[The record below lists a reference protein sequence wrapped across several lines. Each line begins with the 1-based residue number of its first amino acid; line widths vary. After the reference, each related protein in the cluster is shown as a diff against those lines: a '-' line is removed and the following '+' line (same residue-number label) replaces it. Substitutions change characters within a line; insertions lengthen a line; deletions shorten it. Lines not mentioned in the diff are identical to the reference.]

1 MNGIYEER
9 REIPVYDSCDILVVG
24 GGAAGHAAALAA
36 ARAGAKN
43 IILME
48 RYGYMGGD
56 ATGGYVIMVPKLSW
70 FDKLFV
76 RGIQEEWFTRM
87 QDIPGAVLAPDI
99 DKIGWSDPIYVNQ
112 WKHIHDC
119 VSRNDFEG
127 VQEPNLVRSVYFE
140 PNQLKIEL
148 DKMLMEESDRIRVLY
163 HSWGVRPIMDG
174 NKVTGVFFESKEG
187 RKAILAKTVI
197 DATGDGDLYSQAGAP
212 YEHLTEAGLR
222 SSATALVW
230 RIGGIDW
237 NAYSFWLDH
246 TPNAFPMVFQGL
258 QKIAGYRTLPM
269 SSNQNDICWMNN
281 WFYERDCANIT
292 DLTRTEIQVRDSIR
306 DVLKFLKE
314 TIPMGFKDAF
324 LYDIAPQ
331 MGNRCSRR
339 LLGEYVMT
347 YKDFVFANK
356 HDDVIAWHSTICQLN
371 DCGPVEIPYRA
382 ILPQKVENLLAPGRH
397 LSADKAA
404 IDWLNL
410 IPQCVGTG
418 QAAGVAAAVAIEQGT
433 TVRDVNIRMVQ
444 DILVEQNVPLPRNE
458 KFRAIDPTYEEM
470 VEARE
475 YGLYTEAAKKAKE
488 GSDEV
493 SGYRQ
498 W

>member
-1 MNGIYEER
+1 MNGIIEER

-140 PNQLKIEL
+140 PNQLKIEM

-187 RKAILAKTVI
+187 R
-197 DATGDGDLYSQAGAP
+197 
-212 YEHLTEAGLR
+212 
-222 SSATALVW
+222 
-230 RIGGIDW
+230 
-237 NAYSFWLDH
+237 
-246 TPNAFPMVFQGL
+246 
-258 QKIAGYRTLPM
+258 
-269 SSNQNDICWMNN
+269 
-281 WFYERDCANIT
+281 
-292 DLTRTEIQVRDSIR
+292 
-306 DVLKFLKE
+306 
-314 TIPMGFKDAF
+314 
-324 LYDIAPQ
+324 
-331 MGNRCSRR
+331 
-339 LLGEYVMT
+339 
-347 YKDFVFANK
+347 
-356 HDDVIAWHSTICQLN
+356 
-371 DCGPVEIPYRA
+371 
-382 ILPQKVENLLAPGRH
+382 
-397 LSADKAA
+397 
-404 IDWLNL
+404 
-410 IPQCVGTG
+410 
-418 QAAGVAAAVAIEQGT
+418 
-433 TVRDVNIRMVQ
+433 
-444 DILVEQNVPLPRNE
+444 
-458 KFRAIDPTYEEM
+458 
-470 VEARE
+470 
-475 YGLYTEAAKKAKE
+475 
-488 GSDEV
+488 
-493 SGYRQ
+493 
-498 W
+498 